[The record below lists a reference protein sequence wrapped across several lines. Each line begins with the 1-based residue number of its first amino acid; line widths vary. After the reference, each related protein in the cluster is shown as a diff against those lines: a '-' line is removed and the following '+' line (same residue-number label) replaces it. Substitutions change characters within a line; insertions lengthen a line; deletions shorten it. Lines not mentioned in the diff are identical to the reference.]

1 MGNAMAGSFFGTA
14 KAGVNLIPIFRENE
28 IKKHADSFLK
38 ISNLI
43 IKKIAIA
50 APSGTMFQLNGSDF
64 LMPANAFEI
73 GYGMVDIEELIFKQ
87 DTAVTITYIY

>member
-1 MGNAMAGSFFGTA
+1 MGNATAGSFFGTA
-14 KAGVNLIPIFRENE
+14 KANVNLIPIFRINE
-28 IKKHADSFLK
+28 LKKHPDSFLK
-38 ISNLI
+38 RSALI

-50 APSGTMFQLNGSDF
+50 APAGTVFQLNGTDF

-87 DTAVTITYIY
+87 DAAVTITYIY

>member
-28 IKKHADSFLK
+28 IKKHPNSFLK
-38 ISNLI
+38 RSALI

-50 APSGTMFQLNGSDF
+50 APSGTVFQLNGADF

>member
-1 MGNAMAGSFFGTA
+1 MADATIGSFFGMA

-38 ISNLI
+38 ISNLV

-73 GYGMVDIEELIFKQ
+73 GYGIINIKELIFKQ
-87 DTAVTITYIY
+87 DTNVTITYFY